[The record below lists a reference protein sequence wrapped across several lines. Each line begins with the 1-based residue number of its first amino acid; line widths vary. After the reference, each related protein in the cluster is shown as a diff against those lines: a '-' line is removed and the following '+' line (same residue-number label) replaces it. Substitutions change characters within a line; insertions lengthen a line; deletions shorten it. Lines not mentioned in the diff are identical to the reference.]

1 MKGGSI
7 LYQYKFPYDSNIRYL
22 PLVYF
27 LPEEMFVRCPTL
39 RQFSRCFGE
48 VAKSERQIDLIKTDG
63 FFGDILDATA
73 ALAFPH
79 FGFGGW
85 KEHYTGNSPIWKLS
99 YALPDWA
106 RLLES
111 EIGWGLQ
118 ALFNVPSTA
127 YIPFMSAEYV
137 KKVFG
142 QIVKRYVAEENLQP
156 VFDVIKQMPCDEY
169 FEKWNTNVRK
179 DFLRKWYH
187 TRSKRVKMVSL
198 EALQEDEHGG
208 VYENVADNTNIA
220 EDVSA
225 GDFARR
231 FKKSLSMR
239 DMEILELRVVG
250 LTYQEIADKLG
261 YKNHSGVV
269 KRMQAIK
276 KSFVEYEEKY
286 G

>member
-48 VAKSERQIDLIKTDG
+48 VAKTEQMIDLIKTDG

-99 YALPDWA
+99 YALPVWA

-137 KKVFG
+137 KEVFG
-142 QIVKRYVAEENLQP
+142 QMVRRHVAEENLQP
-156 VFDVIKQMPCDEY
+156 VFDVIKQMPCDED
-169 FEKWNTNVRK
+169 FEKWSTCGNLSRT
-179 DFLRKWYH
+179 FL
-187 TRSKRVKMVSL
+187 
-198 EALQEDEHGG
+198 
-208 VYENVADNTNIA
+208 
-220 EDVSA
+220 SA
-225 GDFARR
+225 
-231 FKKSLSMR
+231 
-239 DMEILELRVVG
+239 DMENMRKACKIGFISCFVG
-250 LTYQEIADKLG
+250 RYLLAW
-261 YKNHSGVV
+261 
-269 KRMQAIK
+269 
-276 KSFVEYEEKY
+276 
-286 G
+286 